1 MHIRR
6 VTALIIFVSLT
17 LTSAFAGFSIAIP
30 DRNSPWYQVIT
41 TDGDIIALDDD
52 VYYKRWNG
60 LLLDRGSSDGMYT
73 VSEDRTGVTAI
84 ASGLDPRHI
93 LSTLRLAEPR
103 TIIIP
108 DASPLDPEGL
118 TDYGISHVV
127 SLKRL
132 SRLQEAMYEAKGVTL
147 SYARPGDVLEFENGL
162 PAEDTGPEDTFVV
175 ICPRCGEQITVRIP
189 R

>member
-1 MHIRR
+1 MK
-6 VTALIIFVSLT
+6 LINILTFVILLT
-17 LTSAFAGFSIAIP
+17 LTLASAFAGFSIAVP
-30 DRNSPWYQVIT
+30 DRNSPWYQVIS
-41 TDGDIIALDDD
+41 TDGDIIPLDDD

-60 LLLDRGSSDGMYT
+60 LLLDRNTDGIYT
-73 VSEDRTGVTAI
+73 VSEDRTGITVI

-103 TIIIP
+103 TLLIP

>member
-1 MHIRR
+1 MYIRR
-6 VTALIIFVSLT
+6 IVALLIFVSLT

-30 DRNSPWYQVIT
+30 DRDSPLYQVISP
-41 TDGDIIALDDD
+41 DGDIIALDDD

-60 LLLDRGSSDGMYT
+60 LLLDRNTDGIYM
-73 VSEDRTGVTAI
+73 VSEGRTGITVI

-108 DASPLDPEGL
+108 DASPLNPEDL
-118 TDYGISHVV
+118 ADYSIRHVV
-127 SLKRL
+127 TLKRL
-132 SRLQEAMYEAKGVTL
+132 SKLQETMYEAKGVTL
-147 SYARPGDVLEFENGL
+147 TYARPGDVLNFENGL
-162 PAEDTGPEDTFVV
+162 PVKDTGPKDTLVV

>member
-17 LTSAFAGFSIAIP
+17 LASAFAGFSIAIP
-30 DRNSPWYQVIT
+30 DRDSPCYQVIST
-41 TDGDIIALDDD
+41 AGDIIPLDDS

-60 LLLDRGSSDGMYT
+60 LLLDRSTDGMYT
-73 VSEDRTGVTAI
+73 VSENRTGVTVI

-108 DASPLDPEGL
+108 DASHLNPEDL
-118 TDYGISHVV
+118 ANYGVSHVV

-132 SRLQEAMYEAKGVTL
+132 TKLQEAMYDAKGVTL
-147 SYARPGDVLEFENGL
+147 TYARPGDVLDFENVI
-162 PAEDTGPEDTFVV
+162 PVKDTGPEDTLVV

>member
-17 LTSAFAGFSIAIP
+17 LASAFAGFSISIP
-30 DRNSPWYQVIT
+30 DRDSPWYQVIS
-41 TDGDIIALDDD
+41 TDGDITALDDD

-60 LLLDRGSSDGMYT
+60 LLLDRSSDGMYT
-73 VSEDRTGVTAI
+73 VSEDRVGVTVI
-84 ASGLDPRHI
+84 ASGLDLWHI

-108 DASPLDPEGL
+108 DASHLNPEDL
-118 TDYGISHVV
+118 ADYGISHVV
-127 SLKRL
+127 SLKRI
-132 SRLQEAMYEAKGVTL
+132 SRLQEAMYKAKGVTL
-147 SYARPGDVLEFENGL
+147 TYARPGDVLEFENGL
-162 PAEDTGPEDTFVV
+162 PVKDTGPEDTLVV
-175 ICPRCGEQITVRIP
+175 ICSRCGEQITVRIP